1 MQHTTNLIKTMPYIT
16 KQFKFC
22 AAHKYWNNSWPPD
35 KNYEV
40 FGDDIKVHGHNYI
53 LDITVTGPIDQD
65 SGFVFDIQKLKKIV
79 DTHVVSVIDHS
90 QIQEDIKWFEGKQPS
105 TENLVLFIWESVSKH
120 IDSPAKLYKIKLRE
134 TPTIFTEYFGP
145 EN

>member
-1 MQHTTNLIKTMPYIT
+1 MPYIT

-22 AAHKYWNNSWPPD
+22 AAHKYWNDSWD
-35 KNYEV
+35 NKKNHEV
-40 FGDDIKVHGHNYI
+40 FGDDIKVHGHNYV
-53 LDITVTGPIDQD
+53 LDITVTGPIDED

-79 DTHVVSVIDHS
+79 DTHVVRVIDHS
-90 QIQEDIKWFEGKQPS
+90 QIQEDIKWFKGKQPS

-134 TPTIFTEYFGP
+134 TPTIYTEYFGP
-145 EN
+145 NGE